1 MSQSRSVTAAL
12 LPVLTLFLGLQMGMA
27 YEAQRS
33 MHPTVTTTTIVT
45 RGTGSGAG
53 IEDPQNQV
61 DISFLWMVWRTLL
74 HSYIAP
80 QDLKPSVMVFGA
92 AEGLVRSV
100 GDPYTVLM
108 SAKQTERFRQT
119 ISGMLEGIGAELK
132 EKDRLIIVVSSL
144 KGSPAEKAWLRAEDV
159 IAAVDGTSTEGLSLT
174 DVVGKIRGPKGTPVK
189 LTVYRRTESKPL
201 TLTII
206 RAAIQVPSVEATI
219 LKTQTGALGVLTLNE
234 FGQSSMNEVRSAL
247 EQFKSAEPPV
257 KGIILD
263 LRDNGGGLLDGA
275 IELTSMFIRKGTI
288 VSVEHR
294 GEPLEAHDAQG
305 HPLFPDLPM
314 VVLVNEG
321 TASSSEITAG
331 ALQDLGRATI
341 IGMKTYGK
349 GTVQEVIDLPGGSA
363 LRVTVARW
371 LTPKGK
377 NLGKEGVMPDIVVD
391 LTTQDI
397 DAKKDRQMEAAVG
410 WLTSHRVTVKTGTGV
425 TKP

>member
-1 MSQSRSVTAAL
+1 MRSSRSVTAAL
-12 LPVLTLFLGLQMGMA
+12 LPVLTLFLGLQIGMV
-27 YEAQRS
+27 YEVQKSTQRT
-33 MHPTVTTTTIVT
+33 MHTTMIVS
-45 RGTGSGAG
+45 RGTGNDVV
-53 IEDPQNQV
+53 IEDPQTQA
-61 DISFLWMVWRTLL
+61 DLSFLWTVWQTLL

-80 QDLKPSVMVFGA
+80 QDLRPNALVFGA

-119 ISGMLEGIGAELK
+119 ISGTLEGIGAELK
-132 EKDRLIIVVSSL
+132 EKDHLIVVVAPL
-144 KGSPAEKAWLRAEDV
+144 KGSPAEKSGLRADDV
-159 IAAVDGTSTEGLSLT
+159 IAAVDGTSVEGLSLT
-174 DVVGKIRGPKGTPVK
+174 EVVSRIRGSKGTPVK

-206 RAAIQVPSVEATI
+206 RAAIQVPSVESTI
-219 LKTQTGALGVLTLNE
+219 VKTQTGALAVLTLNE
-234 FGQSSMNEVRSAL
+234 FGENSMIEVRSAL
-247 EQFKSAEPPV
+247 QQFKNAKPAV
-257 KGIILD
+257 RGIVLD
-263 LRDNGGGLLDGA
+263 LRDNGGGLLEGA
-275 IELTSMFIRKGTI
+275 VELTSMFVKKGTI

-294 GEPLEAHDAQG
+294 GEPLEVHDALG

-314 VVLVNEG
+314 AVLVNEG

-349 GTVQEVIDLPGGSA
+349 GTVQEVLDLPGGSS

-391 LTTQDI
+391 LTTADI
-397 DAKKDRQMEAAVG
+397 DAKKDRQMDAAVE
-410 WLTSHRVTVKTGTGV
+410 WLTSHRVAARSGTGV
-425 TKP
+425 ER